1 MNAFANLNKAFGG
14 GGSDGRSS
22 GFSDGR
28 LRFFGGQAPQ
38 QQPHGAIPKAAMTL
52 APPSRILRRTAIGD
66 RFWQHA
72 GLGATTGARTDPVG
86 MYQQMAGMT
95 YKALLDAG
103 VPEPQARLGATNP
116 DVQKAITAKM
126 FPTYAAHNV
135 GSTTGSFNPATGQFT
150 PQYVAPEFKTVSPG
164 DTGISYQPPIGGAA
178 AGPMGVPRPAPVQAS
193 PLAPPPGVPGQAS
206 PTPARL

>member
-1 MNAFANLNKAFGG
+1 
-14 GGSDGRSS
+14 
-22 GFSDGR
+22 
-28 LRFFGGQAPQ
+28 
-38 QQPHGAIPKAAMTL
+38 
-52 APPSRILRRTAIGD
+52 
-66 RFWQHA
+66 
-72 GLGATTGARTDPVG
+72 
-86 MYQQMAGMT
+86 MT

-150 PQYVAPEFKTVSPG
+150 PQYVAPEFKTVAPG

-206 PTPARL
+206 PTPSAPVAQGGTQTIVPGMSLQEKQAQTTAGTVQGQTLAGLLPLQTQTQQALQIVDQIQNHPGQNLALGAASRFPAIPGTQQANFLAIA